1 MTDTYQ
7 QTTDSLVQALGQL
20 AESAGFNRM
29 IGQIY
34 GLLYLSPARLSL
46 GEIAEKLNAS
56 KGSASL
62 NTTSMERWGM
72 IKRINLPADRRDYYE
87 ADTDFWKVIRGILR
101 NREKKLINDLKVSI
115 ANSMKE
121 LKNTGAAGKASSK
134 DDVAKFYQARL
145 KHLMDF
151 LNTFTRMFNAYMALE
166 RFNFGGLGATGK
178 GKGEVENED

>member
-7 QTTDSLVQALGQL
+7 QITDNLIQSLGQL
-20 AESAGFNRM
+20 AESAGFNHM

-34 GLLYLSPARLSL
+34 GLLYLNPTRLSL

-56 KGSASL
+56 KGNASL

-101 NREKKLINDLKVSI
+101 NREKKLISDLKGSV

-121 LKNTGAAGKASSK
+121 LKTAGVADKE
-134 DDVAKFYQARL
+134 AKFYAARL

-151 LNTFTRMFNAYMALE
+151 LNTFTRLFNTYMALE
-166 RFNFGGLGATGK
+166 KFNFSGLAMAGK
-178 GKGEVENED
+178 GKMGDENEE